1 MKIFKPGEVIAREG
15 ETAKDL
21 LILVRGKIAVV
32 KNDLKVAE
40 FSDAGS
46 VVGEMSVI
54 LNSTR
59 TATIVA
65 EDESFI
71 TYLQADIDK
80 IIREYPE
87 LAKKIMMNLADRLRH
102 TTEELYCLANEVKVK
117 PENS

>member
-1 MKIFKPGEVIAREG
+1 MKIFKPGDVVAREG
-15 ETAKDL
+15 DTANDL
-21 LILVRGKIAVV
+21 LILVRGKVAVF

-59 TATIVA
+59 TATIIA
-65 EDESFI
+65 EEESFI

-87 LAKKIMMNLADRLRH
+87 LAKKIMINLADRLKH
-102 TTEELYCLANEVKVK
+102 TTDELYCLASEVKVK
-117 PENS
+117 PEN